1 MSIASVNFPLLF
13 YLELLKTRFSRKH
26 LTEWL
31 AHSTFTMVQPQ
42 GTAETRVDQTDFPI
56 TYKLAVFYPVLFYT
70 MPAMMFDSLVDEE
83 LSQFL

>member
-1 MSIASVNFPLLF
+1 
-13 YLELLKTRFSRKH
+13 
-26 LTEWL
+26 
-31 AHSTFTMVQPQ
+31 MVQPQ